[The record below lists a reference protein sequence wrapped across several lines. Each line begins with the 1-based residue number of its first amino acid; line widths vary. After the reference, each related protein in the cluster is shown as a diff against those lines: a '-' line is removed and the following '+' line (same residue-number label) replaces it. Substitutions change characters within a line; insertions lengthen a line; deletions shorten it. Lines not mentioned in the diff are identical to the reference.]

1 VNAASILVVDD
12 EPQIRR
18 VLRST
23 LSTRGYVITEAK
35 TGEEAL
41 ESMRKERPDL
51 ILLDMNMPGMGGIE
65 ACREIRRTFDAP
77 IIMLTVRNAERDK
90 VGALDAGADD
100 YVVKPF
106 GIEELLARIRAA
118 LRRYSPG
125 DTLPSFVSKDL
136 TIDFEA
142 RQMTVRGRIVH
153 LTPKEYEVLKHLVT
167 NQGKPLTHRRLLQ
180 SVWGPDYGE
189 ETENLRVVINQL
201 RKKTETD
208 PAHPKYIV
216 TEPWVG
222 YRFQPFQE
230 NPSSNR
236 SRKNRV

>member
-1 VNAASILVVDD
+1 VNAPNILVVDD

-23 LSTRGYVITEAK
+23 LSTQGYVITEAK

-41 ESMRKERPDL
+41 ESLRKERSDL
-51 ILLDMNMPGMGGIE
+51 VLLDMNMPGIGGVE
-65 ACREIRRTFDAP
+65 TCREIRRSSDAP

-90 VGALDAGADD
+90 VAALDAGADD

-118 LRRYSPG
+118 LRRFAPG
-125 DTLPSFVSKDL
+125 DALPPFVSKEL

-142 RQMTVRGRIVH
+142 RQLTVRDRDVH
-153 LTPKEYEVLKHLVT
+153 LTPKEYDVLKHLVA

-180 SVWGPDYGE
+180 AVWGPDYGE
-189 ETENLRVVINQL
+189 ETESLRVVINQL
-201 RKKTETD
+201 RKKLEAD
-208 PAHPKYIV
+208 PARPKYIV

-222 YRFQPFQE
+222 YRFQPPRA
-230 NPSSNR
+230 NVSKSSA
-236 SRKNRV
+236 RKG

>member
-1 VNAASILVVDD
+1 MNAANILVVDD

-23 LSTRGYVITEAK
+23 LSTQGYVITDAK

-41 ESMRKERPDL
+41 ESLRKERPDL
-51 ILLDMNMPGMGGIE
+51 VLLDMNMPGMGGIE
-65 ACREIRRTFDAP
+65 TCREIRRASDAP

-90 VGALDAGADD
+90 VAALDAGADD

-118 LRRYSPG
+118 LRRYAPG
-125 DTLPSFVSKDL
+125 DALPSFESKDL
-136 TIDFEA
+136 TMDFEA
-142 RQMTVRGRIVH
+142 RRVTVRDRDVH
-153 LTPKEYEVLKHLVT
+153 LTPKEYDVLKHLVA

-180 SVWGPDYGE
+180 AVWGPDYGE
-189 ETENLRVVINQL
+189 ETESLRVVINQL
-201 RKKTETD
+201 RKKLEAD
-208 PAHPKYIV
+208 PARPKYIV

-222 YRFQPFQE
+222 YRFQP
-230 NPSSNR
+230 PRASMAKSSA
-236 SRKNRV
+236 RKG